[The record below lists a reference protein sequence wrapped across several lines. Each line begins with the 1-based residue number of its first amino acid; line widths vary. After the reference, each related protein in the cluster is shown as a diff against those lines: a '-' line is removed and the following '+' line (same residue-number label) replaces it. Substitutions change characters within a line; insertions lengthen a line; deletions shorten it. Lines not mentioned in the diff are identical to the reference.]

1 VFDLKTPV
9 YIPAACN
16 LLVADK
22 KRGLLYI
29 GHDDKITVLKP
40 AEENSAE
47 WKIELQLPGVISKI
61 AINCDYNYIAI
72 GIALKP
78 TVLIYDAHSLVRNV
92 CTSYIFAEVLKTSR
106 HFIQYYRNLEVIYLS
121 LINVY

>member
-1 VFDLKTPV
+1 MLSSYFQEFIFKQSNTSQIFDLKTPA

-40 AEENSAE
+40 EEEDSPE

-78 TVLIYDAHSLVRNV
+78 TILIYDAYSLARNV
-92 CTSYIFAEVLKTSR
+92 CT
-106 HFIQYYRNLEVIYLS
+106 
-121 LINVY
+121 

>member
-1 VFDLKTPV
+1 MSSNFQDFLFKQSNTSEIFDLKSPA
-9 YIPAACN
+9 YIPVACN

-29 GHDDKITVLKP
+29 GHDDKVTVLKP

-47 WKIELQLPGVISKI
+47 WKLELQLPGVISKI
-61 AINCDYNYIAI
+61 AINCDCNYIAI

-78 TVLIYDAHSLVRNV
+78 TILIYDAHSLARNV
-92 CTSYIFAEVLKTSR
+92 CM
-106 HFIQYYRNLEVIYLS
+106 
-121 LINVY
+121 